1 MALGT
6 IVFWGESIE
15 QYGIPKTLYSYLIT
29 VSVNQ
34 VIGDRDKIVKITP
47 LTENT
52 PNPSKEYPFIIKNS
66 DSKNAITTA
75 FNLLKDMSSMQ
86 GMNNQYTITE
96 DCFEPV
102 KV

>member
-1 MALGT
+1 MVLGT

-15 QYGIPKTLYSYLIT
+15 HYGIPRTLHSYLIT

-34 VIGDRDKIVKITP
+34 VIGDRDKIVKITT

-66 DSKNAITTA
+66 DAKKAITTA
-75 FNLLKDMSSMQ
+75 FNLLRDMSSMQ
-86 GMNNQYTITE
+86 GLNNQYTITE
-96 DCFEPV
+96 N
-102 KV
+102 

>member
-6 IVFWGESIE
+6 IVFWGESSE
-15 QYGIPKTLYSYLIT
+15 HYGIPRTLHSYLIT

-34 VIGDRDKIVKITP
+34 VIGDRDKIVKITT

-66 DSKNAITTA
+66 DAKKAITTA

-86 GMNNQYTITE
+86 GLNNQYTISE
-96 DCFEPV
+96 N
-102 KV
+102 